1 MTDLVYKLEN
11 FDTPL
16 ENSRICF
23 LLGAAGAQLPGIASS
38 LFANPRLSSC
48 ILIASQRSVLPL
60 FFKATWDAVFYADSG
75 KTWSQ
80 ILTYCS
86 YAAKPSLIVIEDG
99 VTVPD
104 AFIGRLPRE
113 NLQLVICRGL
123 ADAAGKQLG
132 WVDTIFLPLVEDL
145 AGADADACVAVL
157 NAQLGDNGVAASAA
171 LEYKRAWLREVRS
184 AKACLV
190 WTRVG
195 ERTARGAVYWLDPAD
210 GDDCGISIQMI
221 GRYMKAMS
229 NQLMINI
236 K

>member
-23 LLGAAGAQLPGIASS
+23 YLSHNRPSLPGIASE
-38 LFANPRLSSC
+38 LFTNPKCASR

-60 FFKATWDAVFYADSG
+60 FFKAAWDAVFYADNG

-86 YAAKPSLIVIEDG
+86 YAAKPALIVIEDG
-99 VTVPD
+99 IMVPD
-104 AFIGRLPRE
+104 AFIGKLPRE
-113 NLQLVICRGL
+113 NLQLVICRLLGDVTG
-123 ADAAGKQLG
+123 ARGQQLG
-132 WVDTIFLPLVEDL
+132 WADTIFLPLVEDL
-145 AGADADACVAVL
+145 AGADADGVL
-157 NAQLGDNGVAASAA
+157 QILGGQLGDVGAAA

-195 ERTARGAVYWLDPAD
+195 ERSQRGAVYWLDPAD
-210 GDDCGISIQMI
+210 GSGEAHIT
-221 GRYMKAMS
+221 GR
-229 NQLMINI
+229 NI
-236 K
+236 KKYIASLIELL

>member
-23 LLGAAGAQLPGIASS
+23 LLSHDRPALPEIASG
-38 LFANPRLSSC
+38 LFADPRTTSR
-48 ILIASQRSVLPL
+48 ILIASQRSAMPL
-60 FFKATWDAVFYADSG
+60 FFKAAWDAVFYADNG

-86 YAAKPSLIVIEDG
+86 YAQKPALIVIEDG

-113 NLQLVICRGL
+113 NLQLVICRLLGDVAGSSQKL
-123 ADAAGKQLG
+123 AWA
-132 WVDTIFLPLVEDL
+132 DTIFLPLVEDL
-145 AGADADACVAVL
+145 TGADADGVL
-157 NAQLGDNGVAASAA
+157 QILGGQLGDMGGGAGVS

-184 AKACLV
+184 VKAALV

-195 ERTARGAVYWLDPAD
+195 ERAVRGAVYWLDPAD
-210 GDDCGISIQMI
+210 GTADGGMPVKSI
-221 GRYMKAMS
+221 RKYMKS
-229 NQLMINI
+229 LIDLFE
-236 K
+236 

>member
-16 ENSRICF
+16 DNSRICF
-23 LLGAAGAQLPGIASS
+23 LLGSAGALPGIANS
-38 LFANPRLSSC
+38 LFTNPRLSSR
-48 ILIASQRSVLPL
+48 ILIASQRSAAPL
-60 FFKATWDAVFYADSG
+60 FFKADWDAVFYADSG

-86 YAAKPSLIVIEDG
+86 YGAKPALIVIEDG

-113 NLQLVICRGL
+113 HLQLMICRLL
-123 ADAAGKQLG
+123 ADGLTQKLAWA
-132 WVDTIFLPLVEDL
+132 DTIFLPLVEDL
-145 AGADADACVAVL
+145 AGADADAVL
-157 NAQLGDNGVAASAA
+157 QILGGQLGDMGSAGAS

-184 AKACLV
+184 VKAVLV

-195 ERTARGAVYWLDPAD
+195 ERQPRGSVYWLDPVD
-210 GDDCGISIQMI
+210 GATDGGIHVKSV
-221 GRYMKAMS
+221 RKYMKA
-229 NQLMINI
+229 LIDLI
-236 K
+236 E